1 MITGRLAFQ
10 TDRRQATRPAG
21 LPSYLHDGWLACL
34 TAGPQACFAVCR
46 PSCLLAD
53 RLAGFLAVVASC
65 LIACLHG
72 GQQAV
77 LSAYLPVVGTACR
90 TYCLQTCRVMV

>member
-1 MITGRLAFQ
+1 MITGRVACRLSVRKANRLA
-10 TDRRQATRPAG
+10 G
-21 LPSYLHDGWLACL
+21 MPSYLHDGWLACL
-34 TAGPQACFAVCR
+34 TASLQAGFAACQ

-77 LSAYLPVVGTACR
+77 LSAYLPAVRTACR